1 MHDLV
6 MAKRKDVS
14 LAIGVQHVEREITV
28 VVSPVYSLTMGV
40 RQRVVHPTH
49 IPLMTESEATRVSW
63 MGDARPCG

>member
-6 MAKRKDVS
+6 MAERKDVS
-14 LAIGVQHVEREITV
+14 LAIGVQHVERKLTV
-28 VVSPVYSLTMGV
+28 VVPPVYGLPMGV

-49 IPLMTESEATRVSW
+49 IPLMTESESTSVSW